1 MKARG
6 FTLIELLVVIAIIG
20 ILSAVVLAS
29 LNAARGRANDARR
42 LQDLQQIA
50 KALTIYRIDNGKFP
64 DPAGCY
70 SVTKN
75 TNEAYGLDN
84 TTAVIP
90 NFVTA
95 YMSSVPGD
103 PVYSSLGRGGNYMY
117 FNQNGGN
124 SVTLWAILEA
134 SSGNGTLATSTC
146 GNTKSYNYS
155 LVVPGA

>member
-1 MKARG
+1 MRPRG

-20 ILSAVVLAS
+20 ILSSVVLAS
-29 LNAARGRANDARR
+29 LNTARGKANDARR

-75 TNEAYGLDN
+75 ANEAYGLDN
-84 TTAVIP
+84 TTAIIP
-90 NFVTA
+90 NFIGT

-124 SVTLWAILEA
+124 SVTLWAILE
-134 SSGNGTLATSTC
+134 SSAGNGTTSPGLC
-146 GNTKSYNYS
+146 GTTKIYNYY
-155 LVVPGA
+155 LTVPGA

>member
-1 MKARG
+1 MKVRA

-20 ILSAVVLAS
+20 ILSSVVLAS
-29 LNAARGRANDARR
+29 LNAARGKANDARR
-42 LQDLQQIA
+42 LQDLQEIA
-50 KALTIYRIDNGKFP
+50 KALAIYRIDNGKFP

-75 TNEAYGLDN
+75 SNEAYGLDN
-84 TTAVIP
+84 TTAIVP
-90 NFVTA
+90 NFVGT

-103 PVYSSLGRGGNYMY
+103 PVLAPLGRGGNYMY

-134 SSGNGTLATSTC
+134 STGNGTTTPGLC
-146 GNTKSYNYS
+146 GTTKIYNYS
-155 LVVPGA
+155 LVVPAA